1 MKKNVK
7 LVLLS
12 AVLALLGGGL
22 WKAWSIYKVVQGIR
36 ENVPGVS
43 MVSDGINLVK
53 EDSQGN
59 KFNVKIGPNGLSI
72 VGSKD
77 GKPVEIKVDAAG
89 MQVGRDGK
97 QFQIPIEELKE
108 QLKLIKGAK
117 KESVE

>member
-7 LVLLS
+7 LVLLI
-12 AVLALLGGGL
+12 AVLALLGWGI

-43 MVSDGINLVK
+43 MGSDGINLVK

-72 VGSKD
+72 VG
-77 GKPVEIKVDAAG
+77 

-97 QFQIPIEELKE
+97 QFQIPMEELKE

>member
-1 MKKNVK
+1 MES
-7 LVLLS
+7 LEH
-12 AVLALLGGGL
+12 
-22 WKAWSIYKVVQGIR
+22 IQGCSGNSGECAR
-36 ENVPGVS
+36 CE
-43 MVSDGINLVK
+43 SDGINLVK

-97 QFQIPIEELKE
+97 QFQIPMEELKE